1 MTAWYI
7 GEPIR
12 NGSDGLGVTGVM
24 VTSNCPVLVIP
35 VGTRRPFSTESA
47 DELLAGSESRWK
59 VETTSSAVSGVPS
72 WNLTP
77 CRIVKTHDLPL
88 PSGVFQA
95 VAISGFSWPV
105 AGLT

>member
-12 NGSDGLGVTGVM
+12 NGSDGLGVTGVI
-24 VTSNCPVLVIP
+24 VTSKVPRLGDLARDQEALQHRERGRGVGRIGEPLERGDDVI
-35 VGTRRPFSTESA
+35 RRQGRS
-47 DELLAGSESRWK
+47 
-59 VETTSSAVSGVPS
+59 S

-77 CRIVKTHDLPL
+77 WRIVKTDDLPL
-88 PSGVFQA
+88 PSGVFHA